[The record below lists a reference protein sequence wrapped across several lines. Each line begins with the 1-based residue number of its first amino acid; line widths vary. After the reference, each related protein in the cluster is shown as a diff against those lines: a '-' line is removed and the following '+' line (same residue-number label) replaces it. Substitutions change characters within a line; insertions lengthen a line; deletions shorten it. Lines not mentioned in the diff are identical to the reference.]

1 MMSTPTLTRPRAT
14 LRVDQLEDRLVPTV
28 LDLTTAGAF
37 GELSG
42 GRFQQ
47 YDAQPTGTG
56 QIDSFL
62 RIQGRSAQSATQAG
76 FNTSA
81 RPLQFQENK
90 SPQFTRDLRT
100 ADVPVVTID
109 GVRYREF
116 LLDINQKASQP
127 LLSLDQL
134 KVFVADSGG
143 RTGYDA
149 ATGTLGRL
157 APVYDLDATG
167 DNRVILDYRLNHGSG
182 SGDMLFYVPEA
193 ALAGGAYV
201 YVYSKFGEHYAS
213 NAGFQE
219 WATRTAE
226 VGGIAGSVF
235 YDANRNAARDVGEA
249 GFADRIVYLDAD
261 DDGNLG
267 ADEVFTYTDADGY
280 YAFEQLAVSD
290 TVGYRVRVSNKPPG
304 EQTTVDPALIFLA
317 PGELRDKVDFGF
329 YDESD
334 PT

>member
-1 MMSTPTLTRPRAT
+1 MSTPTHPHAK

-37 GELSG
+37 GGLSG

-47 YDAQPTGTG
+47 YDARPTGTG

-62 RIQGRSAQSATQAG
+62 RIQGRSAQSATQTG

-100 ADVPVVTID
+100 ADVPAVTIG

-134 KVFVADSGG
+134 KVFVADAGG
-143 RTGYDA
+143 RTGYDV
-149 ATGTLGRL
+149 ATGKLSGL

-201 YVYSKFGEHYAS
+201 YVYSKFGEQYAS

-226 VGGIAGSVF
+226 VGAIAGSVF
-235 YDANRNAARDVGEA
+235 YDANRNAARDAGES
-249 GFADRIVYLDAD
+249 GFFDRLVYLDAN
-261 DDGNLG
+261 GNG
-267 ADEVFTYTDADGY
+267 SWDADEVFTYTDANGY
-280 YAFEQLAVSD
+280 YAFGQLAVGGA
-290 TVGYRVRVSNKPPG
+290 VGYAVRVSNKPLG
-304 EQTTVDPALIFLA
+304 EQTTADPPLIFLA

-329 YDESD
+329 YDAGD
-334 PT
+334 PS

>member
-1 MMSTPTLTRPRAT
+1 MMSTLTRPRAT

-28 LDLTTAGAF
+28 LDLTTAGAS
-37 GELSG
+37 GEVAG

-90 SPQFTRDLRT
+90 SPQFTRDLLT
-100 ADVPVVTID
+100 GDVPVVTIN

-134 KVFVADSGG
+134 KVFVADAGG

-149 ATGTLGRL
+149 ATGTLSGL

-167 DNRVILDYRLNHGSG
+167 DNRVVLDYRLNHGSG
-182 SGDMLFYVPEA
+182 SGDMLFHVPEA
-193 ALAGGAYV
+193 VLAGGAYV
-201 YVYSKFGEHYAS
+201 YVYSKFGEQYAS

-219 WATRTAE
+219 WATRTAQ
-226 VGGIAGSVF
+226 VGAIAGSVF
-235 YDANRNAARDVGEA
+235 HDANRSAVRDAGEA
-249 GFADRIVYLDAD
+249 GFADRTVYLDAN
-261 DDGNLG
+261 GNGSLD
-267 ADEVFTYTDADGY
+267 ADEVFTYTDAGGY
-280 YAFEQLAVSD
+280 YAFEQLAAGAA
-290 TVGYRVRVSNKPPG
+290 VGYSVRVSNNPPG
-304 EQTTVDPALIFLA
+304 EQTTVDPPLIYLA
-317 PGELRDKVDFGF
+317 PG
-329 YDESD
+329 
-334 PT
+334 